1 MAKRR
6 SQYSLEIL
14 LGAKKASSFQSGI
27 NGAKSGLQG
36 ISSTATKVAGLIGAA
51 FGAIQIK
58 DFVKESVDTF
68 SDYEQSLANTA
79 AIANATQTEQE
90 QLNEAAREAGKATTK
105 TAKESADALG
115 YMALAGWNV
124 KESTSALQPVLKL
137 SAASNMDLAT
147 CSDLVTDSMSAL
159 KLQVKDLPEYL
170 DMVTKAQNS
179 SNMNSQQMMEAYI
192 KAGGAARTLG
202 VSAKDTGVALGI
214 LANNGTKGA
223 EGGTALNAMLTRMG
237 SNKNA
242 LSMMSALGISI
253 FDAQGKFVGLE
264 EALKRINAGVSK
276 LSTEEQ
282 AKALKEIAGTN
293 YYSKMA
299 YLLDGV
305 KEGANGAKSAW
316 DDLDKKLKNSEGSLE
331 DMYNKQT
338 NTLSATRE
346 IMNSA
351 LDDLKIS
358 FADSFDGEL
367 ADGIKRLTEFINETS
382 ENISDFAETHEV
394 EIHNVFQ
401 TLYDDIEKAADFVGN
416 VGSFVVEN
424 FDAISS
430 GIEAIGVALIT
441 YKVVSGISSLVTS
454 IASLGPI
461 GWVGVGCTAAAT
473 AIVGIGIYAKKTK
486 QRLAQANLAE
496 HFGNISLSLDTLDEV
511 AQQIVGKKKL
521 TQIAEML
528 DSVGKTDD
536 AISSMSKSFKSI
548 NEISWKVKAGFKVDK
563 NDIDKYKASVEK
575 YVESAKEAVESKGY
589 TVSVA
594 TKLLLGDN
602 SKIGKEND
610 KFYSGL
616 DAEIGNLQKKLKKK
630 MNEAINSGLDIDE
643 EPAVQEILKKIANIT
658 SSVTEAENEAK
669 LQTIDLKYSGKNLTA
684 EDFKQLTQDVK
695 DYEEKAMEGYEQ
707 AYTTS
712 LTNLNE
718 RKANGDLSKKRY
730 NAEKNKIDA
739 AYYKQQQNTLARGS
753 EYIVSTIEATYP
765 KAKKAMKQLRT
776 NLKKEFE
783 DIANQGISAKEPLS
797 YLNAAV
803 EKSLSS
809 IDLGEDAEGISILF
823 ENGLSD
829 IQSQMSDLQNQ
840 MKQKGIET
848 TSSFGDGINDI
859 EGLAAVSGSTH
870 DALTI
875 LGDEIGNNDE
885 WTAIIEACKKNGAD
899 IPQEIANGID
909 GNSAL
914 VNGAA
919 NRLVNQLKDSFE
931 NKKLSAVVTL
941 EMAAQASNNSRVD
954 SSKSTLYKTPIGPV
968 QQKQAGSKSKG
979 ATKNSRPKTVKAK
992 KNAKGGIYKNPV
1004 ISMLAEKDNEAVIP
1018 LNNSPRSK
1026 ALYQRTGELLG
1037 MSFTDDNT
1045 SYKQRR
1051 DVRLYNA
1058 VKKNSGMN
1066 NSEKVNI
1073 TYSPTIQITGNADE
1087 KTLTKVVKMSQA
1099 EFAKMM
1105 QKYMQSNKRVKFS

>member
-1 MAKRR
+1 MAKSR

-14 LGAKKASSFQSGI
+14 LGAKKASSFQNGI
-27 NGAKSGLQG
+27 DGAKSGLQG
-36 ISSTATKVAGLIGAA
+36 ISSTAKKVAGLVGAA

-159 KLQVKDLPEYL
+159 KLSVKDLPEYL

-202 VSAKDTGVALGI
+202 ISAKDTGVALGI

-223 EGGTALNAMLTRMG
+223 EGGTALNAMLTRLG

-242 LSMMSALGISI
+242 LSMMGALGISI

-264 EALKRINAGVSK
+264 EALKRINAGVSG

-299 YLLDGV
+299 YLLNGV

-316 DDLDKKLKNSEGSLE
+316 DDLDKKLKNSDGSLE

-367 ADGIKRLTEFINETS
+367 ADGIKKLTEFINETS
-382 ENISDFAETHEV
+382 ENISDFAETHQV
-394 EIHNVFQ
+394 EIHNAFEAF
-401 TLYDDIEKAADFVGN
+401 YDDIEMAADVVGD
-416 VGSFVVEN
+416 VGSFVVDN
-424 FDAISS
+424 FDAIAS
-430 GIEAIGVALIT
+430 GVEAVGVALIT
-441 YKVVSGISSLVTS
+441 YKVVSGISSLTTS
-454 IASLGPI
+454 IATLASGPI
-461 GWVGVGCTAAAT
+461 GWVGVGCAAAAT

-521 TQIAEML
+521 TRISEML
-528 DSVGKTDD
+528 ESIGKTDD
-536 AISSMSKSFKSI
+536 AIDSMSKSFKSI
-548 NEISWKVKAGFKVDK
+548 TEIRWKVKAGFKID
-563 NDIDKYKASVEK
+563 NDDVDKYKSSVEE
-575 YVESAKEAVESKGY
+575 YVKSAKEAVESKGY
-589 TVSVA
+589 TVSIA

-616 DAEIGNLQKKLKKK
+616 DDELNTLQKRLKKRI
-630 MNEAINSGLDIDE
+630 NNAIKNGTDIDVD
-643 EPAVQEILKKIANIT
+643 PVVQKTLKQISDIT

-695 DYEEKAMEGYEQ
+695 DYEEKAMEGYEE
-707 AYTTS
+707 AHTTS
-712 LTNLNE
+712 LTNLNQ
-718 RKANGDLSKKRY
+718 RKASGKLSNKKY
-730 NAEKNKIDA
+730 NAEKKEIDA

-753 EYIVSTIEATYP
+753 DYIVSTIEATYP

-803 EKSLSS
+803 EKALSS
-809 IDLGEDAEGISILF
+809 VDLGEDAEGISILF

-829 IQSQMSDLQNQ
+829 IQTQMNDLQNQ

-848 TSSFGDGINDI
+848 TSAFGNGINDM
-859 EGLAAVSGSTH
+859 EGLAAVSGSTR

-875 LGDEIGNNDE
+875 LGDEIGGNDE

-909 GNSAL
+909 ENS
-914 VNGAA
+914 VKVSGAA
-919 NRLVNQLKDSFE
+919 NRLNNQIKDAFNDKNLSPVITLDMAVNA
-931 NKKLSAVVTL
+931 SA
-941 EMAAQASNNSRVD
+941 
-954 SSKSTLYKTPIGPV
+954 SSKSDNRVKKLYPVSIGPK
-968 QQKQAGSKSKG
+968 QQKYGGRQ
-979 ATKNSRPKTVKAK
+979 KTIKAK

-1045 SYKQRR
+1045 SYQQRR

-1058 VKKNSGMN
+1058 VKKSSGAS
-1066 NSEKVNI
+1066 SEKVNI
-1073 TYSPTIQITGNADE
+1073 TYSPTIQVNGNADE

-1105 QKYMQSNKRVKFS
+1105 QKYMQANKRVKFS

>member
-1 MAKRR
+1 MAKNR

-27 NGAKSGLQG
+27 NGAKNELEGM
-36 ISSTATKVAGLIGAA
+36 SSTAKKVAGLIATA
-51 FGAIQIK
+51 FGAIKIK

-79 AIANATQTEQE
+79 AIANATKTEQE

-105 TAKESADALG
+105 TAQESADALG

-223 EGGTALNAMLTRMG
+223 EGGTALNAMLTRLG

-242 LSMMSALGISI
+242 LSMMGALGISI

-276 LSTEEQ
+276 LSTEDQ

-316 DDLDKKLKNSEGSLE
+316 DDLDKKLKNSDGSLE

-367 ADGIKRLTEFINETS
+367 ADGIKKLTEFINETS
-382 ENISDFAETHEV
+382 ENISDFADTHQV
-394 EIHNVFQ
+394 EIHNAFE
-401 TLYDDIEKAADFVGN
+401 TFYDDVESIGN
-416 VGSFVVEN
+416 VVGDVGRFVVGN

-430 GIEAIGVALIT
+430 GIEAIGTAVVT
-441 YKVVSGISSLVTS
+441 YKVASRVSSVATSLMNFASGGPVGLA
-454 IASLGPI
+454 IAGAA
-461 GWVGVGCTAAAT
+461 TAAT
-473 AIVGIGIYAKKTK
+473 AIVGIGIYAKKTQ
-486 QRLAQANLAE
+486 QRMAQANLE
-496 HFGNISLSLDTLDEV
+496 QHFGSISLSLDTLDEI

-521 TQIAEML
+521 MQVSEML
-528 DSVGKTDD
+528 ESIGKTDD
-536 AISSMSKSFKSI
+536 AISAMSKSFKSVS
-548 NEISWKVKAGFKVDK
+548 EISWKVKAGFKIDK
-563 NDIDKYKASVEK
+563 DDVDKYKSSVEE
-575 YVESAKEAVESKGY
+575 YVKSAKEAVESKGY
-589 TVSVA
+589 TVSIA
-594 TKLLLGDN
+594 TRLLLGNN
-602 SKIGKEND
+602 SKVGKENNE
-610 KFYSGL
+610 FYAGL
-616 DAEIGNLQKKLKKK
+616 DSKLNSLQKKLNKKLNDAVK
-630 MNEAINSGLDIDE
+630 NGIDVDTDS
-643 EPAVQEILKKIANIT
+643 AVQKLLGQIDDIT
-658 SSVTEAENEAK
+658 SAVTNAENEAQ
-669 LQTIDLKYSGKNLTA
+669 LQTINLKYSGKDLTA
-684 EDFKQLTQDVK
+684 QDFKQLTKDVK
-695 DYEEKAMEGYEQ
+695 DYEKKAMSGYQE

-712 LTNLNE
+712 MTNLNA
-718 RKANGDLSKKRY
+718 RRNTGDLSQKQYASEKK
-730 NAEKNKIDA
+730 KIES
-739 AYYKQQQNTLARGS
+739 AYYKQQQNTLASGSKYIMNSIQDAYPQVKGVMKRLQMNLKRGFKEAAEQGLS
-753 EYIVSTIEATYP
+753 ANELEAT
-765 KAKKAMKQLRT
+765 M
-776 NLKKEFE
+776 NEVV
-783 DIANQGISAKEPLS
+783 D
-797 YLNAAV
+797 NA
-803 EKSLSS
+803 LSS
-809 IDLGEDAEGISILF
+809 ADLGKDSDAIISLF
-823 ENGLSD
+823 KNGLGD
-829 IQSQMSDLQNQ
+829 IWTQMDDLQEQ
-840 MKQKGIET
+840 MKQKGVKT
-848 TSSFGDGINDI
+848 TNSFASGMTDI
-859 EGLAAVSGSTH
+859 EALSAITGSSQ
-870 DALTI
+870 DAMAL
-875 LGDEIGNNDE
+875 LGKDINENDE
-885 WTAIIEACKKNGAD
+885 WATIVNACKQNGAN
-899 IPQEIANGID
+899 IPEEIANGID
-909 GNSAL
+909 ENSTT
-914 VNGAA
+914 VNDAA
-919 NRLVNQLKDSFE
+919 TRLMDKLKNSFTNKGINTVISLDMVTEPVNNGSK
-931 NKKLSAVVTL
+931 VTY
-941 EMAAQASNNSRVD
+941 N
-954 SSKSTLYKTPIGPV
+954 TPIGPT
-968 QQKQAGSKSKG
+968 QQKKSSSGGNSKK
-979 ATKNSRPKTVKAK
+979 TTVKGK
-992 KNAKGGIYKNPV
+992 KNAKGGIYNNPI
-1004 ISMLAEKDNEAVIP
+1004 ISLLAEKDSEAVIP

-1058 VKKNSGMN
+1058 VKRSPSMGG
-1066 NSEKVNI
+1066 EKINI
-1073 TYSPTIQITGNADE
+1073 TYSPTIQVTGNADE

>member
-1 MAKRR
+1 MAKNR

-27 NGAKSGLQG
+27 NGAKNELEGM
-36 ISSTATKVAGLIGAA
+36 SSTAKKVAGLIATA
-51 FGAIQIK
+51 FGAIKIK

-223 EGGTALNAMLTRMG
+223 EGGTTLNAMLTRLG

-242 LSMMSALGISI
+242 LSMMGALGISI

-276 LSTEEQ
+276 LSTEDQ

-316 DDLDKKLKNSEGSLE
+316 DDLDKKLKNSDGSLE

-367 ADGIKRLTEFINETS
+367 ADGIKKLTEFINETS
-382 ENISDFAETHEV
+382 ENISDFADTHQV
-394 EIHNVFQ
+394 EIHNVFE
-401 TLYDDIEKAADFVGN
+401 TFYEDIEKAADFVGD
-416 VGSFVVEN
+416 VGGFVVDN
-424 FDAISS
+424 FDAIAS
-430 GIEAIGVALIT
+430 GVEAIGIALIT
-441 YKVVSGISSLVTS
+441 YKVVSGISSLAAS
-454 IASLGPI
+454 IAALGAGPI
-461 GWVGVGCTAAAT
+461 GWVGVGCAAAAT
-473 AIVGIGIYAKKTK
+473 AITGIGIYANKTK

-496 HFGNISLSLDTLDEV
+496 HFGNISLSLDTL

-521 TQIAEML
+521 TRISEML
-528 DSVGKTDD
+528 ESVGKTED
-536 AISSMSKSFKSI
+536 AISAMSKSFKSVS
-548 NEISWKVKAGFKVDK
+548 EISWKVKAGFKIDK
-563 NDIDKYKASVEK
+563 DDIDKYKVSVEK

-589 TVSVA
+589 SVSIA
-594 TKLLLGDN
+594 TKLLLGNN

-610 KFYSGL
+610 KFYAGL
-616 DAEIGNLQKKLKKK
+616 DVELDTLQKRLNKK
-630 MNEAINSGLDIDE
+630 INYAVKNGIDIDTDST
-643 EPAVQEILKKIANIT
+643 VQKILEQISDIT

-669 LQTIDLKYSGKNLTA
+669 LQTIDLKYSGKSLTA
-684 EDFKQLTQDVK
+684 EDFKQLTKDVK
-695 DYEEKAMEGYEQ
+695 DYEKKAMEGYEE
-707 AYTTS
+707 AHTTS

-718 RKANGDLSKKRY
+718 RRNNGDLSKKKY
-730 NAEKNKIDA
+730 DAEKNKIDA

-753 EYIVSTIEATYP
+753 DYIVSTIEATYP

-776 NLKKEFE
+776 NLKKEVE

-803 EKSLSS
+803 EKALSS

-823 ENGLSD
+823 KNGLSD
-829 IQSQMSDLQNQ
+829 IQSEMSDLQNQ

-848 TSSFGDGINDI
+848 TSAFGNGINDM
-859 EGLAAVSGSTH
+859 EGLAAVSGSTR

-875 LGDEIGNNDE
+875 LGDEIGGNDE

-909 GNSAL
+909 ENS
-914 VNGAA
+914 VKVSGAA
-919 NRLVNQLKDSFE
+919 NRLNNQIKDAFNDKNLSPVITLDMAVNA
-931 NKKLSAVVTL
+931 SA
-941 EMAAQASNNSRVD
+941 
-954 SSKSTLYKTPIGPV
+954 SSKSDNRVKKLYPASIGPK
-968 QQKQAGSKSKG
+968 QQKYGGRQ
-979 ATKNSRPKTVKAK
+979 KTIKAK

-1004 ISMLAEKDNEAVIP
+1004 ISMLAEKDSEAVIP
-1018 LNNSPRSK
+1018 LNSSPRSK

-1058 VKKNSGMN
+1058 VKRSPSIGG
-1066 NSEKVNI
+1066 EKINI
-1073 TYSPTIQITGNADE
+1073 TYSPNIQVTGNADE

-1105 QKYMQSNKRVKFS
+1105 QKYMLSNKRVKFS

>member
-1 MAKRR
+1 MAKSR
-6 SQYSLEIL
+6 SQYNLEIL
-14 LGAKKASSFQSGI
+14 LGAKKASSFQNGI
-27 NGAKSGLQG
+27 DGAKSGLQG
-36 ISSTATKVAGLIGAA
+36 ISSTAKKVAGLVGAA

-159 KLQVKDLPEYL
+159 KLSVKDLPEYL

-202 VSAKDTGVALGI
+202 ISAKDTGVALGI

-223 EGGTALNAMLTRMG
+223 EGGTALNAMLTRLG

-242 LSMMSALGISI
+242 LSMMGALGISI

-264 EALKRINAGVSK
+264 EALKRINAGVSG

-316 DDLDKKLKNSEGSLE
+316 DDLDKKLKNSDGSLE

-367 ADGIKRLTEFINETS
+367 ADGIKKLTEFINETS
-382 ENISDFAETHEV
+382 ENISDFAETHQV
-394 EIHNVFQ
+394 EIHNAFEAF
-401 TLYDDIEKAADFVGN
+401 YDDIEMAADVVGD
-416 VGSFVVEN
+416 VGSFVVDN
-424 FDAISS
+424 FDAIAS
-430 GIEAIGVALIT
+430 GVEAVGVALIT
-441 YKVVSGISSLVTS
+441 YKVVSGIKSVVTS
-454 IASLGPI
+454 VSALAASPLGAI
-461 GWVGVGCTAAAT
+461 GIGATVAAT
-473 AIVGIGIYAKKTK
+473 AITGIGIYAKKTQ
-486 QRLAQANLAE
+486 QRMAQANLEE
-496 HFGNISLSLDTLDEV
+496 HFGNISVSLDTLDEI

-521 TQIAEML
+521 TQVSEML
-528 DSVGKTDD
+528 ESIGKTDD
-536 AISSMSKSFKSI
+536 SISDMTKNFKSV
-548 NEISWKVKAGFKVDK
+548 NEISWKIKAGFKIDK
-563 NDIDKYKASVEK
+563 DDVDKYKSSVEE
-575 YVESAKEAVESKGY
+575 YVKSAKEAVESKGY
-589 TVSVA
+589 TVSIA
-594 TKLLLGDN
+594 TKLLLGNN
-602 SKIGKEND
+602 SKIGKENNE
-610 KFYSGL
+610 FYAGL
-616 DAEIGNLQKKLKKK
+616 DSKLNSLQKKLKRKL
-630 MNEAINSGLDIDE
+630 NYAIKNGIDVDTDS
-643 EPAVQEILKKIANIT
+643 AVQKLLGQIDDIT
-658 SSVTEAENEAK
+658 SAVTNAENEAQ
-669 LQTIDLKYSGKNLTA
+669 LQTLNLKYSGKDLTA
-684 EDFKQLTQDVK
+684 QDFKQLTKDVK
-695 DYEEKAMEGYEQ
+695 DYEEKAMSGYQE

-712 LTNLNE
+712 MTNLNA
-718 RKANGDLSKKRY
+718 RRNTGDLSKKQY
-730 NAEKNKIDA
+730 ASEKKKVES

-753 EYIVSTIEATYP
+753 KYIMNSIQDTYPQIKGVMKRLQMNLKRGFKEAAQQGLSANEFEATMNEVVDN
-765 KAKKAMKQLRT
+765 AMSSA
-776 NLKKEFE
+776 NLGK
-783 DIANQGISAKEPLS
+783 DSDAIIS
-797 YLNAAV
+797 
-803 EKSLSS
+803 
-809 IDLGEDAEGISILF
+809 LF
-823 ENGLSD
+823 KNGLGD
-829 IQSQMSDLQNQ
+829 IWSQMDELQEQ
-840 MKQKGIET
+840 MKQKGVKT
-848 TSSFGDGINDI
+848 TNSFADGLSDIGALSAITGSS
-859 EGLAAVSGSTH
+859 E
-870 DALTI
+870 DAMAI
-875 LGDEIGNNDE
+875 LGKDINENDE
-885 WTAIIEACKKNGAD
+885 WATIVAACKQNGAT
-899 IPQEIANGID
+899 IPEEIANGID
-909 GNSAL
+909 ENSTS
-914 VNGAA
+914 VNDAA
-919 NRLVNQLKDSFE
+919 TRLMNRLKNTFTSTGINTVISLNMATEPSYTKTND
-931 NKKLSAVVTL
+931 KVTY
-941 EMAAQASNNSRVD
+941 N
-954 SSKSTLYKTPIGPV
+954 TPIGPK
-968 QQKQAGSKSKG
+968 QERQSSKKSSRQK
-979 ATKNSRPKTVKAK
+979 TIKAK

-1045 SYKQRR
+1045 SYQQRR

-1058 VKKNSGMN
+1058 VKKNSGAG
-1066 NSEKVNI
+1066 SEKINI
-1073 TYSPTIQITGNADE
+1073 TYSPTIQVNGNGNADE

-1105 QKYMQSNKRVKFS
+1105 QKYMQANKRVKFS

>member
-1 MAKRR
+1 MAKNR

-27 NGAKSGLQG
+27 NGAKNELEGM
-36 ISSTATKVAGLIGAA
+36 SSTAKKVAGLIATA
-51 FGAIQIK
+51 FGAIKIK

-223 EGGTALNAMLTRMG
+223 EGGTVLNAMLTRLG

-242 LSMMSALGISI
+242 LSMMGALGISI

-264 EALKRINAGVSK
+264 EALKRINAGVSG
-276 LSTEEQ
+276 LSTEDQ

-316 DDLDKKLKNSEGSLE
+316 DDLDKKLKNSDGSLE

-367 ADGIKRLTEFINETS
+367 AEGIKKLTEFINETS
-382 ENISDFAETHEV
+382 ENISDFADTHQV
-394 EIHNVFQ
+394 EIHNAFE
-401 TLYDDIEKAADFVGN
+401 TFYDDVESIGN
-416 VGSFVVEN
+416 VVGDVGRFVVGN

-430 GIEAIGVALIT
+430 GIEAIGTAVVT
-441 YKVVSGISSLVTS
+441 YKVASRVSSVATSLMNFASGGPVGLA
-454 IASLGPI
+454 IAGAA
-461 GWVGVGCTAAAT
+461 TAAT
-473 AIVGIGIYAKKTK
+473 AIVGIGIYAKKTQ
-486 QRLAQANLAE
+486 QRMAQANLE
-496 HFGNISLSLDTLDEV
+496 QHFGSISLSLDTLDEI

-521 TQIAEML
+521 MQVSEML
-528 DSVGKTDD
+528 ESIGKTDD
-536 AISSMSKSFKSI
+536 AISAMSKSFKSVS
-548 NEISWKVKAGFKVDK
+548 EISWKVKAGFKIDK
-563 NDIDKYKASVEK
+563 DDVDKYKSSVEE
-575 YVESAKEAVESKGY
+575 YVKSAKEAVESKGY
-589 TVSVA
+589 TVSIA
-594 TKLLLGDN
+594 TRLLLGNN
-602 SKIGKEND
+602 SKVGKENNE
-610 KFYSGL
+610 FYAGL
-616 DAEIGNLQKKLKKK
+616 DSKLNSLQKKLNKKLNDAVK
-630 MNEAINSGLDIDE
+630 NGIDVDTDS
-643 EPAVQEILKKIANIT
+643 AVQKLLGQIDDIT
-658 SSVTEAENEAK
+658 SAVTNAENEAQ
-669 LQTIDLKYSGKNLTA
+669 LQTINLKYSGKDLTA
-684 EDFKQLTQDVK
+684 QDFKQLTKDVK
-695 DYEEKAMEGYEQ
+695 DYEKKAMSGYQE

-712 LTNLNE
+712 MTNLNA
-718 RKANGDLSKKRY
+718 RRNTGDLSQKQYASEKK
-730 NAEKNKIDA
+730 KIES
-739 AYYKQQQNTLARGS
+739 AYYKQQQNTLASGSKYIMNSIQDAYPQVKGVMKRLQMNLKRGFKEAAEQGLS
-753 EYIVSTIEATYP
+753 ANELEAT
-765 KAKKAMKQLRT
+765 M
-776 NLKKEFE
+776 NEVV
-783 DIANQGISAKEPLS
+783 D
-797 YLNAAV
+797 NA
-803 EKSLSS
+803 LSS
-809 IDLGEDAEGISILF
+809 ADLGKDSDAIISLF
-823 ENGLSD
+823 KNGLGD
-829 IQSQMSDLQNQ
+829 IWTQMDDLQEQ
-840 MKQKGIET
+840 MKQKGVKT
-848 TSSFGDGINDI
+848 TNSFASGMTDI
-859 EGLAAVSGSTH
+859 EALSAITGSSQ
-870 DALTI
+870 DAMAL
-875 LGDEIGNNDE
+875 LGKDINENDE
-885 WTAIIEACKKNGAD
+885 WATIVNACKQNGAN
-899 IPQEIANGID
+899 IPEEIANGID
-909 GNSAL
+909 ENSTT
-914 VNGAA
+914 VNDAA
-919 NRLVNQLKDSFE
+919 TRLMDKLKNSFTNKGINTVISLDMVTEPVNNGSK
-931 NKKLSAVVTL
+931 VTY
-941 EMAAQASNNSRVD
+941 N
-954 SSKSTLYKTPIGPV
+954 TPIGPIP
-968 QQKQAGSKSKG
+968 QKKSSNGGNSKKTTIKG
-979 ATKNSRPKTVKAK
+979 K
-992 KNAKGGIYKNPV
+992 KNAKGGIYNNPI
-1004 ISMLAEKDNEAVIP
+1004 ISLLAEKDSEAVIP

-1058 VKKNSGMN
+1058 VKRSPSMGG
-1066 NSEKVNI
+1066 EKINI
-1073 TYSPTIQITGNADE
+1073 TYSPTIQVTGNADE

-1105 QKYMQSNKRVKFS
+1105 QKYMLSNKRVKFS

>member
-1 MAKRR
+1 MAKSR

-27 NGAKSGLQG
+27 DGAKSGLQG
-36 ISSTATKVAGLIGAA
+36 ISSTAKKVAGLVGAA

-90 QLNEAAREAGKATTK
+90 QLNNAAREAGKATTK

-159 KLQVKDLPEYL
+159 KLSVKDLPEYL

-223 EGGTALNAMLTRMG
+223 EGGTALNAMLTRLG

-242 LSMMSALGISI
+242 LSMMGALGISI

-264 EALKRINAGVSK
+264 EALKRINAGVSG

-316 DDLDKKLKNSEGSLE
+316 DDLDKKLKNSDGSLE

-367 ADGIKRLTEFINETS
+367 ADGIKKLTEFINDTS
-382 ENISDFAETHEV
+382 ENISDFAETHQV
-394 EIHNVFQ
+394 EIHNAFEAF
-401 TLYDDIEKAADFVGN
+401 YDDIEMAADVVGD

-424 FDAISS
+424 FDAIAS
-430 GIEAIGVALIT
+430 GVEAVGVALIT
-441 YKVVSGISSLVTS
+441 YKVVSGIKSVVTS
-454 IASLGPI
+454 VSALAASPFGAI
-461 GWVGVGCTAAAT
+461 GVGATVAAT
-473 AIVGIGIYAKKTK
+473 AITGIGIYAKKTQ

-521 TQIAEML
+521 TRISEML
-528 DSVGKTDD
+528 ESIGKTDD
-536 AISSMSKSFKSI
+536 AIDSMSKSFKSI
-548 NEISWKVKAGFKVDK
+548 TEIRWKVKAGFKIDK
-563 NDIDKYKASVEK
+563 DDVDKYKSSVEE
-575 YVESAKEAVESKGY
+575 YVKSAKEAVESKGY
-589 TVSVA
+589 TVSIA

-616 DAEIGNLQKKLKKK
+616 DNELDILQKRLNKK
-630 MNEAINSGLDIDE
+630 INYAVKNGIDIDTDST
-643 EPAVQEILKKIANIT
+643 VQKILQQISDIT

-695 DYEEKAMEGYEQ
+695 DYEEKAMEGYEE
-707 AYTTS
+707 AHTTS
-712 LTNLNE
+712 LTNLNQ
-718 RKANGDLSKKRY
+718 RKASGKLSNKKY
-730 NAEKNKIDA
+730 NAEKKEIDA

-753 EYIVSTIEATYP
+753 DYIVSTIEATYP

-803 EKSLSS
+803 EKALSS
-809 IDLGEDAEGISILF
+809 VDLGEDAEGISILF

-829 IQSQMSDLQNQ
+829 IQTQMNDLQNQ

-848 TSSFGDGINDI
+848 TSAFGNGINDM
-859 EGLAAVSGSTH
+859 EGLAAVSGSTR

-875 LGDEIGNNDE
+875 LGDEIGGNDE

-909 GNSAL
+909 ENS
-914 VNGAA
+914 VKVSGAA
-919 NRLVNQLKDSFE
+919 NRLNNQIKDAFNDKNLSPVITLDMAVNA
-931 NKKLSAVVTL
+931 SA
-941 EMAAQASNNSRVD
+941 
-954 SSKSTLYKTPIGPV
+954 SSKSDNRVKKLYPVSIGPK
-968 QQKQAGSKSKG
+968 QQKYGS
-979 ATKNSRPKTVKAK
+979 RQKTIKAK

-1045 SYKQRR
+1045 SYQQRR

-1058 VKKNSGMN
+1058 VKKNSGAG
-1066 NSEKVNI
+1066 SEKVNI
-1073 TYSPTIQITGNADE
+1073 TYSPTIQVNGNADE

-1105 QKYMQSNKRVKFS
+1105 QKYMQANKRVKFS

>member
-1 MAKRR
+1 MAKNR

-27 NGAKSGLQG
+27 NGAKNELEGM
-36 ISSTATKVAGLIGAA
+36 SSTAKKVAGLIATA
-51 FGAIQIK
+51 FGAIKIK

-79 AIANATQTEQE
+79 AIANATKTEQE

-105 TAKESADALG
+105 TAQESADALG

-223 EGGTALNAMLTRMG
+223 EGGTALNAMLTRLG

-242 LSMMSALGISI
+242 LSMMGALGISI

-276 LSTEEQ
+276 LSTEDQ

-316 DDLDKKLKNSEGSLE
+316 DDLDKKLKNSDGSLE

-367 ADGIKRLTEFINETS
+367 ADGIKKLTEFINETS
-382 ENISDFAETHEV
+382 ENISDFADTHQV
-394 EIHNVFQ
+394 EIHNAFE
-401 TLYDDIEKAADFVGN
+401 TFYDDVESIGN
-416 VGSFVVEN
+416 VVGDVGRFVVGN

-430 GIEAIGVALIT
+430 GIEAIGTAVVT
-441 YKVVSGISSLVTS
+441 YKVASRVSSVATSLMNFASGGPVGLA
-454 IASLGPI
+454 IAGAA
-461 GWVGVGCTAAAT
+461 TAAT
-473 AIVGIGIYAKKTK
+473 AIVGIGIYAKKTQ
-486 QRLAQANLAE
+486 QRMAQANLE
-496 HFGNISLSLDTLDEV
+496 QHFGSISLSLDTLDEI

-521 TQIAEML
+521 MQVSEML
-528 DSVGKTDD
+528 ESIGKTDD
-536 AISSMSKSFKSI
+536 AISAMSKSFKSVS
-548 NEISWKVKAGFKVDK
+548 EISWKVKAGFKIDK
-563 NDIDKYKASVEK
+563 DDVDKYKSSVEE
-575 YVESAKEAVESKGY
+575 YVKSAKEAVESKGY
-589 TVSVA
+589 TVSIA
-594 TKLLLGDN
+594 TRLLLGNN
-602 SKIGKEND
+602 SKVGKENNE
-610 KFYSGL
+610 FYAGL
-616 DAEIGNLQKKLKKK
+616 DSKLNSLQKKLNKKLNDAVK
-630 MNEAINSGLDIDE
+630 NGIDVDTDS
-643 EPAVQEILKKIANIT
+643 AVQKLLGQIDDIT
-658 SSVTEAENEAK
+658 SAVTNAENEAQ
-669 LQTIDLKYSGKNLTA
+669 LQTINLKYSGKDLTA
-684 EDFKQLTQDVK
+684 QDFKQLTKDVK
-695 DYEEKAMEGYEQ
+695 DYEKKAMSGHQE

-712 LTNLNE
+712 MTNLNA
-718 RKANGDLSKKRY
+718 RRNTGDLSQKQYASEKK
-730 NAEKNKIDA
+730 KIES
-739 AYYKQQQNTLARGS
+739 AYYKQQQNTLASGSKYIMNSIQDAYPQVKGVMKRLQMNLKRGFKEAAEQGLS
-753 EYIVSTIEATYP
+753 ANELEAT
-765 KAKKAMKQLRT
+765 M
-776 NLKKEFE
+776 NEVV
-783 DIANQGISAKEPLS
+783 D
-797 YLNAAV
+797 NA
-803 EKSLSS
+803 LSS
-809 IDLGEDAEGISILF
+809 ADLGKDSDAIISLF
-823 ENGLSD
+823 KNGLGD
-829 IQSQMSDLQNQ
+829 IWTQMDDLQEQ
-840 MKQKGIET
+840 MKQKGVKT
-848 TSSFGDGINDI
+848 TNSFASGMTDI
-859 EGLAAVSGSTH
+859 EALSAITGSSQ
-870 DALTI
+870 DAMAL
-875 LGDEIGNNDE
+875 LGKDINENDE
-885 WTAIIEACKKNGAD
+885 WATIVNACKQNGAN
-899 IPQEIANGID
+899 IPEEIANGID
-909 GNSAL
+909 ENSTT
-914 VNGAA
+914 VNDAA
-919 NRLVNQLKDSFE
+919 TRLMDKLKNSFTNKGINTVISLDMVTEPVNNGSK
-931 NKKLSAVVTL
+931 VTY
-941 EMAAQASNNSRVD
+941 N
-954 SSKSTLYKTPIGPV
+954 TPIGPI
-968 QQKQAGSKSKG
+968 QQKKSSNGGNSKKTTIKG
-979 ATKNSRPKTVKAK
+979 K
-992 KNAKGGIYKNPV
+992 KNAKGGIYNNPI
-1004 ISMLAEKDNEAVIP
+1004 ISLLAEKDSEAVIP

-1058 VKKNSGMN
+1058 VKRSPSIGG
-1066 NSEKVNI
+1066 EKINI
-1073 TYSPTIQITGNADE
+1073 TYSPTIQVTGNADE

>member
-1 MAKRR
+1 MAKNR

-14 LGAKKASSFQSGI
+14 LGAKKTSSFQSGI

-36 ISSTATKVAGLIGAA
+36 MSSTAKKVAGLIATA
-51 FGAIQIK
+51 FGAIKIK

-223 EGGTALNAMLTRMG
+223 EGGTALNAMLTRLG

-242 LSMMSALGISI
+242 LSMMGALGISI

-276 LSTEEQ
+276 LSTEDQ

-316 DDLDKKLKNSEGSLE
+316 DDLDKKLKNSDGSLE

-367 ADGIKRLTEFINETS
+367 ADGIKKLTEFINETS
-382 ENISDFAETHEV
+382 ENISDFADTHQV
-394 EIHNVFQ
+394 EIHNAFEAF
-401 TLYDDIEKAADFVGN
+401 YDDVESIGNIVGN
-416 VGSFVVEN
+416 VGSYIIEN
-424 FDAISS
+424 FDDVTMAVEEL
-430 GIEAIGVALIT
+430 GLAFGT
-441 YKVVSGISSLVTS
+441 YKVTNGILGFVKGLNPEMSLLETLPGQMGLITS
-454 IASLGPI
+454 AVIAGS
-461 GWVGVGCTAAAT
+461 AAM
-473 AIVGIGIYAKKTK
+473 VGIGVYANKTK
-486 QRLAQANLAE
+486 QKLAEANLE
-496 HFGNISLSLDTLDEV
+496 QHFGSISLSLDTLDEI

-521 TQIAEML
+521 TQVSEML
-528 DSVGKTDD
+528 ESIGKTDD
-536 AISSMSKSFKSI
+536 SISEMTKNFKSV
-548 NEISWKVKAGFKVDK
+548 NEISWKVKAGFKIDK
-563 NDIDKYKASVEK
+563 DDVDKYKSSVEE
-575 YVESAKEAVESKGY
+575 YVKSAKEAVESKGY
-589 TVSVA
+589 TVSIA
-594 TKLLLGDN
+594 TRLLLGNN
-602 SKIGKEND
+602 SKVGKENNE
-610 KFYSGL
+610 FYAGL
-616 DAEIGNLQKKLKKK
+616 DSKLNSLQKKLNKKLNDAVK
-630 MNEAINSGLDIDE
+630 NGIDVDTDS
-643 EPAVQEILKKIANIT
+643 AVQKLLGQIDDIT
-658 SSVTEAENEAK
+658 SAVTNAENEAQ
-669 LQTIDLKYSGKNLTA
+669 LQTINLKYSGKDLTA
-684 EDFKQLTQDVK
+684 QDFKQLTKDVK
-695 DYEEKAMEGYEQ
+695 DYEKKAMSGYQE

-712 LTNLNE
+712 MTNLNA
-718 RKANGDLSKKRY
+718 RRNTGDLSQKQYASEKK
-730 NAEKNKIDA
+730 KIES
-739 AYYKQQQNTLARGS
+739 AYYKQQQNTLASGSKYIMNSIQDTYPQVKGVMKRLQMNLKRGFKEAAEQGLS
-753 EYIVSTIEATYP
+753 ANELEAT
-765 KAKKAMKQLRT
+765 M
-776 NLKKEFE
+776 NEVV
-783 DIANQGISAKEPLS
+783 D
-797 YLNAAV
+797 NA
-803 EKSLSS
+803 LSS
-809 IDLGEDAEGISILF
+809 ADLGKDSDAIISLF
-823 ENGLSD
+823 KNGLGD
-829 IQSQMSDLQNQ
+829 IWTQMDDLQEQ
-840 MKQKGIET
+840 MKQKGVKT
-848 TSSFGDGINDI
+848 TNSFANGMTDI
-859 EGLAAVSGSTH
+859 EALSAITGSSQ
-870 DALTI
+870 DAMAL
-875 LGDEIGNNDE
+875 LGKDINENDE
-885 WTAIIEACKKNGAD
+885 WATIVNACKQNGAN
-899 IPQEIANGID
+899 IPEEIANGID
-909 GNSAL
+909 ENSTT
-914 VNGAA
+914 VNDAA
-919 NRLVNQLKDSFE
+919 TRLMDKLKNSFTNKGINTVISLDMVTEPVNNGSK
-931 NKKLSAVVTL
+931 VTY
-941 EMAAQASNNSRVD
+941 N
-954 SSKSTLYKTPIGPV
+954 TPIGPT
-968 QQKQAGSKSKG
+968 QQKKSSSGGNSKK
-979 ATKNSRPKTVKAK
+979 TTVKGK

-1018 LNNSPRSK
+1018 LNSSPRSK

-1058 VKKNSGMN
+1058 VKRSPSMGG
-1066 NSEKVNI
+1066 EKINI
-1073 TYSPTIQITGNADE
+1073 TYSPTIQVNGNADE

>member
-1 MAKRR
+1 MAKSR

-14 LGAKKASSFQSGI
+14 LGAKKASSFQNGI
-27 NGAKSGLQG
+27 DGAKSGLQG
-36 ISSTATKVAGLIGAA
+36 ISSTAKKVAGLVGAA

-159 KLQVKDLPEYL
+159 KLSVKDLPEYL

-202 VSAKDTGVALGI
+202 ISAKDTGVALGI

-223 EGGTALNAMLTRMG
+223 EGGTALNAMLTRLG

-242 LSMMSALGISI
+242 LSMMGALGISI

-264 EALKRINAGVSK
+264 EALKRINAGVSG

-293 YYSKMA
+293 YYSKMT

-316 DDLDKKLKNSEGSLE
+316 DDLDKKLKNSDGSLE

-367 ADGIKRLTEFINETS
+367 ADGIKKLTEFINETS
-382 ENISDFAETHEV
+382 ENISDFAETHQV
-394 EIHNVFQ
+394 EIHNAFEAF
-401 TLYDDIEKAADFVGN
+401 YDDIEMAADVVGD
-416 VGSFVVEN
+416 VGSFVVDN
-424 FDAISS
+424 FDAIAS
-430 GIEAIGVALIT
+430 GVEAVGVALIT
-441 YKVVSGISSLVTS
+441 YKVVSGIKSVVTS
-454 IASLGPI
+454 VSALAASPLGAI
-461 GWVGVGCTAAAT
+461 GIGATVAAT
-473 AIVGIGIYAKKTK
+473 AITGIGIYAKKTQ
-486 QRLAQANLAE
+486 QRMAQANLEE
-496 HFGNISLSLDTLDEV
+496 HFGNISVSLDTLDEI

-521 TQIAEML
+521 TQVSEML
-528 DSVGKTDD
+528 ESIGKTDD
-536 AISSMSKSFKSI
+536 SISDMTKNFKSV
-548 NEISWKVKAGFKVDK
+548 NEISWKIKAGFKIDK
-563 NDIDKYKASVEK
+563 DDVDKYKSSVEE
-575 YVESAKEAVESKGY
+575 YVKSAKEAVESKGY
-589 TVSVA
+589 TVSIA
-594 TKLLLGDN
+594 TKLLLGNN
-602 SKIGKEND
+602 SKIGKENNE
-610 KFYSGL
+610 FYAGL
-616 DAEIGNLQKKLKKK
+616 DSKLNSLQKKLKRKL
-630 MNEAINSGLDIDE
+630 NYAIKNGIDVDTDS
-643 EPAVQEILKKIANIT
+643 AVQKLLGQIDDIT
-658 SSVTEAENEAK
+658 SAVTNAENEAQ
-669 LQTIDLKYSGKNLTA
+669 LQTLNLKYSGKDLTA
-684 EDFKQLTQDVK
+684 QDFKQLTKDVK
-695 DYEEKAMEGYEQ
+695 DYEEKAMSGYQE

-712 LTNLNE
+712 MTNLNA
-718 RKANGDLSKKRY
+718 RRNTGDLSKKQY
-730 NAEKNKIDA
+730 ASEKKKVES

-753 EYIVSTIEATYP
+753 KYIMNSIQDTYPQIKGVMKRLQMNLKRGFKEAAQQGLSANEFEATMNEVVDN
-765 KAKKAMKQLRT
+765 AMSSA
-776 NLKKEFE
+776 NLGK
-783 DIANQGISAKEPLS
+783 DSDAIIS
-797 YLNAAV
+797 
-803 EKSLSS
+803 
-809 IDLGEDAEGISILF
+809 LF
-823 ENGLSD
+823 KNGLGD
-829 IQSQMSDLQNQ
+829 IWSQMDELQEQ
-840 MKQKGIET
+840 MKQKGVKT
-848 TSSFGDGINDI
+848 TNSFADGLSDIGALSAITGSS
-859 EGLAAVSGSTH
+859 E
-870 DALTI
+870 DAMAI
-875 LGDEIGNNDE
+875 LGKDINENDE
-885 WTAIIEACKKNGAD
+885 WATIVAACKQNGAT
-899 IPQEIANGID
+899 IPEEIANGID
-909 GNSAL
+909 ENSTS
-914 VNGAA
+914 VNDAA
-919 NRLVNQLKDSFE
+919 TRLMNRLKNTFTSTGINTVISLNMATEPSYTKTND
-931 NKKLSAVVTL
+931 KVTY
-941 EMAAQASNNSRVD
+941 N
-954 SSKSTLYKTPIGPV
+954 TPIGPK
-968 QQKQAGSKSKG
+968 QERQSSKKSSRQK
-979 ATKNSRPKTVKAK
+979 TIKAK

-1045 SYKQRR
+1045 SYQQRR

-1058 VKKNSGMN
+1058 VKKNSGAG
-1066 NSEKVNI
+1066 SEKINI
-1073 TYSPTIQITGNADE
+1073 TYSPTIQVNGNGNADE

-1105 QKYMQSNKRVKFS
+1105 QKYMQANKRVKFS

>member
-1 MAKRR
+1 MAKSR

-14 LGAKKASSFQSGI
+14 LGAKKASSFQNGI
-27 NGAKSGLQG
+27 DGAKSGLQG
-36 ISSTATKVAGLIGAA
+36 ISSTAKKVAGLVGAA

-159 KLQVKDLPEYL
+159 KLSVKDLPEYL

-202 VSAKDTGVALGI
+202 ISAKDTGVALGI

-223 EGGTALNAMLTRMG
+223 EGGTALNAMLTRLG

-242 LSMMSALGISI
+242 LSMMGALGISI

-264 EALKRINAGVSK
+264 EALKRINAGVSG

-299 YLLDGV
+299 YLLNGV

-316 DDLDKKLKNSEGSLE
+316 DDLDKKLKNSDGSLE

-367 ADGIKRLTEFINETS
+367 ADGIKKLTEFINETS
-382 ENISDFAETHEV
+382 ENISDFAETHQV
-394 EIHNVFQ
+394 EIHNAFEAF
-401 TLYDDIEKAADFVGN
+401 YDDIEMAADVVGD
-416 VGSFVVEN
+416 VGSFVVDN
-424 FDAISS
+424 FDAIAS
-430 GIEAIGVALIT
+430 GVEAVGVALIT
-441 YKVVSGISSLVTS
+441 YKVVSGISSLTTS
-454 IASLGPI
+454 IATLASGPI
-461 GWVGVGCTAAAT
+461 GWVGVGCAAAAT

-521 TQIAEML
+521 TRISEML
-528 DSVGKTDD
+528 ESIGKTDD
-536 AISSMSKSFKSI
+536 AIDSMSKSFKSI
-548 NEISWKVKAGFKVDK
+548 TEIRWKVKAGFKID
-563 NDIDKYKASVEK
+563 NDDVDKYKSSVEE
-575 YVESAKEAVESKGY
+575 YVKSAKEAVESKGY
-589 TVSVA
+589 TVSIA

-616 DAEIGNLQKKLKKK
+616 DDELNTLQKRLKKRI
-630 MNEAINSGLDIDE
+630 NNAIKNGTDIDVD
-643 EPAVQEILKKIANIT
+643 PVVQKTLKQISDIT

-695 DYEEKAMEGYEQ
+695 DYEEKAMEGYEE
-707 AYTTS
+707 AHTTS
-712 LTNLNE
+712 LTNLNQ
-718 RKANGDLSKKRY
+718 RKASGKLSNKKY
-730 NAEKNKIDA
+730 NAEKKEIDA

-753 EYIVSTIEATYP
+753 DYIVSTIEATYP

-803 EKSLSS
+803 EKALSS
-809 IDLGEDAEGISILF
+809 VDLGEDAEGISILF

-829 IQSQMSDLQNQ
+829 IQTQMNDLQNQ

-848 TSSFGDGINDI
+848 TSAFGNGINDM
-859 EGLAAVSGSTH
+859 EGLAAVSGSTR

-875 LGDEIGNNDE
+875 LGDEIGGNDE

-909 GNSAL
+909 ENS
-914 VNGAA
+914 VKVSGAA
-919 NRLVNQLKDSFE
+919 NRLNNQIKDAFNDKNLSPVITLDMAVNA
-931 NKKLSAVVTL
+931 SA
-941 EMAAQASNNSRVD
+941 
-954 SSKSTLYKTPIGPV
+954 SSKSDNRVKKLYPVSIGPK
-968 QQKQAGSKSKG
+968 QQKYGS
-979 ATKNSRPKTVKAK
+979 RQKTIKAK

-1045 SYKQRR
+1045 SYQQRR

-1058 VKKNSGMN
+1058 VKKNSGAG
-1066 NSEKVNI
+1066 SEKVNI
-1073 TYSPTIQITGNADE
+1073 TYSPTIQVNGNADE

-1105 QKYMQSNKRVKFS
+1105 QKYMQANKRVKFS

>member
-1 MAKRR
+1 M
-6 SQYSLEIL
+6 
-14 LGAKKASSFQSGI
+14 
-27 NGAKSGLQG
+27 
-36 ISSTATKVAGLIGAA
+36 AGLVGAA

-159 KLQVKDLPEYL
+159 KLSVKDLPEYL

-202 VSAKDTGVALGI
+202 ISAKDTGVALGI

-223 EGGTALNAMLTRMG
+223 EGGTALNAMLTRLG

-242 LSMMSALGISI
+242 LSMMGALGISI

-264 EALKRINAGVSK
+264 EALKRINAGVSG

-299 YLLDGV
+299 YLLNGV

-316 DDLDKKLKNSEGSLE
+316 DDLDKKLKNSDGSLE

-367 ADGIKRLTEFINETS
+367 ADGIKKLTEFINETS
-382 ENISDFAETHEV
+382 ENISDFAETHQV
-394 EIHNVFQ
+394 EIHNAFEAF
-401 TLYDDIEKAADFVGN
+401 YDDIEMAADVVGD
-416 VGSFVVEN
+416 VGSFVVDN
-424 FDAISS
+424 FDAIAS
-430 GIEAIGVALIT
+430 GVEAVGVALIT
-441 YKVVSGISSLVTS
+441 YKVVSGISSLTTS
-454 IASLGPI
+454 IATLASGPI
-461 GWVGVGCTAAAT
+461 GWVGVGCAAAAT

-521 TQIAEML
+521 TRISEML
-528 DSVGKTDD
+528 ESIGKTDD
-536 AISSMSKSFKSI
+536 AIDSMSKSFKSI
-548 NEISWKVKAGFKVDK
+548 TEIRWKVKAGFKID
-563 NDIDKYKASVEK
+563 NDDVDKYKSSVEE
-575 YVESAKEAVESKGY
+575 YVKSAKEAVESKGY
-589 TVSVA
+589 TVSIA

-616 DAEIGNLQKKLKKK
+616 DDELNTLQKRLKKRI
-630 MNEAINSGLDIDE
+630 NNAIKNGTDIDVD
-643 EPAVQEILKKIANIT
+643 PVVQKTLKQISDIT

-695 DYEEKAMEGYEQ
+695 DYEEKAMEGYEE
-707 AYTTS
+707 AHTTS
-712 LTNLNE
+712 LTNLNQ
-718 RKANGDLSKKRY
+718 RKASGKLSNKKY
-730 NAEKNKIDA
+730 NAEKKEIDA

-753 EYIVSTIEATYP
+753 DYIVSTIEATYP

-803 EKSLSS
+803 EKALSS
-809 IDLGEDAEGISILF
+809 VDLGEDAEGISILF

-829 IQSQMSDLQNQ
+829 IQTQMNDLQNQ

-848 TSSFGDGINDI
+848 TSAFGNGINDM
-859 EGLAAVSGSTH
+859 EGLAAVSGSTR

-875 LGDEIGNNDE
+875 LGDEIGGNDE

-909 GNSAL
+909 ENS
-914 VNGAA
+914 VKVSGAA
-919 NRLVNQLKDSFE
+919 NRLNNQIKDAFNDKNLSPVITLDMAVNA
-931 NKKLSAVVTL
+931 SA
-941 EMAAQASNNSRVD
+941 
-954 SSKSTLYKTPIGPV
+954 SSKSDNRVKKLYPVSIGPK
-968 QQKQAGSKSKG
+968 QQKYGS
-979 ATKNSRPKTVKAK
+979 RQKTIKAK

-1045 SYKQRR
+1045 SYQQRR

-1058 VKKNSGMN
+1058 VKKNSGAG
-1066 NSEKVNI
+1066 SEKVNI
-1073 TYSPTIQITGNADE
+1073 TYSPTIQVNGNADE

-1105 QKYMQSNKRVKFS
+1105 QKYMQANKRVKFS